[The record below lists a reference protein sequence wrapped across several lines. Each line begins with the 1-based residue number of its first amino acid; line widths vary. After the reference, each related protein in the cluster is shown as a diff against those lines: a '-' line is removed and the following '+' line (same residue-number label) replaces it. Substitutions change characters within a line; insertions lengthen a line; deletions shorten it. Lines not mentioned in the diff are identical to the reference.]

1 MTMTPILTS
10 RGAVHLRPAT
20 DEDREFL
27 VGLYGSVRAEELAMV
42 TWEQGQQEAF
52 IRMQFNAQ
60 DAEYHRMNPNGTF
73 DVIELQGR
81 PVGRLY
87 VDRRPSE
94 IRIVDISLLPD
105 ARGAGI
111 GSGLIAELMD
121 EAAASGRSLT
131 IHVEVGN
138 RAGNLYSRLGFLE
151 AARQGPYRRMEWT
164 PS

>member
-1 MTMTPILTS
+1 MPVLTE
-10 RGAVHLRPAT
+10 RGFVQLRPAT
-20 DEDREFL
+20 DDDREFL

-42 TWEQGQQEAF
+42 SWEEGQQEAF
-52 IRMQFNAQ
+52 VRMQFNAQ

-87 VDRRPSE
+87 VDRRPTE
-94 IRIVDISLLPD
+94 IRIVDISLLPQ
-105 ARGAGI
+105 ARGGGI
-111 GSGLIAELMD
+111 GGGLLAELMR
-121 EAAASGRSLT
+121 EATESGRRLT
-131 IHVEVGN
+131 IHVEVAN
-138 RAGNLYSRLGFLE
+138 RAGNLYSRLGFVE